1 MIEPHVHWLIPQLSL
16 CMEAQQELDR
26 RTAAR
31 MDRDQLHAL
40 ADELIVSWYEHQSV
54 LDQALGRI
62 RQLEVEV
69 ALASAPPAADTP
81 SPEHYAMAREIM
93 RRSAG

>member
-40 ADELIVSWYEHQSV
+40 ADELIVSWHEHNAV
-54 LDQALGRI
+54 LNQCLGRI
-62 RQLEVEV
+62 RQLEVEL
-69 ALASAPPAADTP
+69 ALAGAPRWQETP
-81 SPEHYAMAREIM
+81 SEEHLRMAQQLLQGRD
-93 RRSAG
+93 

>member
-1 MIEPHVHWLIPQLSL
+1 MGEGHWLIPSLSL
-16 CMEAQQELDR
+16 SMEARQELDR
-26 RTAAR
+26 RRAVR
-31 MDRDQLHAL
+31 LPLHELQAL
-40 ADELIVSWYEHQSV
+40 ADDLIVSWYEHQSV